1 MLSIPKGHDPQIR
14 ILKVDLDTGLKIN
27 ATPSPT
33 IKKFDDKT
41 IVSWTKTGLK
51 AFDAYQILW

>member
-1 MLSIPKGHDPQIR
+1 VLTIPKGHDPQIR

-33 IKKFDDKT
+33 IKKFDDKI
-41 IVSWTKTGLK
+41 IVSWSKNGIK